1 MALFSYGGQQ
11 NLPLMQ
17 EVGVDFHTGQPL
29 LELDGSFRLVSGL
42 EAVRVWVWRAL
53 QPDNTRYAYSA
64 HTVSYGN
71 QFHLL
76 AGKSLPQAE
85 SRMAGLVRETLLVCP
100 YITGV
105 ERFSFTREG
114 SRLIAAFT
122 VRTVYGEM
130 SAESEATL

>member
-29 LELDGSFRLVSGL
+29 LEPDGSFRLVSGL

-130 SAESEATL
+130 SAESEAIL

>member
-29 LELDGSFRLVSGL
+29 LEPDGSFRLVSGL

-53 QPDNTRYAYSA
+53 QPDHTRFAYSA

-85 SRMAGLVRETLLVCP
+85 ITSVLSISSPQSTSALRMSRTSLNNIKEFP
-100 YITGV
+100 P
-105 ERFSFTREG
+105 
-114 SRLIAAFT
+114 
-122 VRTVYGEM
+122 
-130 SAESEATL
+130 

>member
-29 LELDGSFRLVSGL
+29 LEPDGSFRLVSGL

>member
-29 LELDGSFRLVSGL
+29 LEPDGSFRLVSGL

-53 QPDNTRYAYSA
+53 QPDNTQYAYSA

>member
-29 LELDGSFRLVSGL
+29 LEPDGSFRLVSGL

-114 SRLIAAFT
+114 SRQIAAFT

>member
-29 LELDGSFRLVSGL
+29 LEPDGSFRLVSGL

-105 ERFSFTREG
+105 ERFFFTREG

>member
-29 LELDGSFRLVSGL
+29 LEPDGSFRLVSGL

-85 SRMAGLVRETLLVCP
+85 SRMAGLVREPLLVCP

>member
-29 LELDGSFRLVSGL
+29 LEPDGSFRLVSGL

-130 SAESEATL
+130 SAESEANL

>member
-1 MALFSYGGQQ
+1 MALFSYEGQQ
-11 NLPLMQ
+11 SLPLMR
-17 EVGVDFHTGQPL
+17 EVAVDFNTGQPV
-29 LELDGSFRLVSGL
+29 LETDGTFRLVSGL

-53 QPDNTRYAYSA
+53 QHDNTRFAYSA

-76 AGKSLPQAE
+76 TGKALPQAE
-85 SRMAGLVRETLLVCP
+85 SRLAGLVREALLVCP

-114 SRLIAAFT
+114 SRLVAAFT

>member
-29 LELDGSFRLVSGL
+29 LEPDGSFRLVSGL

-130 SAESEATL
+130 SADSEATL

>member
-29 LELDGSFRLVSGL
+29 LEPDGSFRLVSGL

-122 VRTVYGEM
+122 GRTVYGEM

>member
-1 MALFSYGGQQ
+1 MALFSYAGQK
-11 NLPLMQ
+11 NLPLMW
-17 EVGVDFHTGQPL
+17 EVAVDFNTGQPI
-29 LELDGSFRLVSGL
+29 LEADGRFRQVNGL

-53 QPDNTRYAYSA
+53 RPDNTRFVYSA
-64 HTVSYGN
+64 HTASYGN

-76 AGKSLPQAE
+76 TGKALPQAE
-85 SRMAGLVRETLLVCP
+85 SRLTALVRETLLVCP

-122 VRTVYGEM
+122 VRTVYGEL

>member
-29 LELDGSFRLVSGL
+29 LEPDGSFRLVSGL

-130 SAESEATL
+130 SAESEAT

>member
-1 MALFSYGGQQ
+1 MALFSYEGQQ
-11 NLPLMQ
+11 TLPLMR
-17 EVGVDFHTGQPL
+17 EVAVDFNTGQPIL
-29 LELDGSFRLVSGL
+29 QADGTFRLVSGL

-53 QPDNTRYAYSA
+53 QPDHTRFAYSA

-76 AGKSLPQAE
+76 TGKSLPQAE
-85 SRMAGLVRETLLVCP
+85 SRMAGLVREALLVCP

-105 ERFSFTREG
+105 ERFSFQREG
-114 SRLIAAFT
+114 SRLIASFT

-130 SAESEATL
+130 RAESEASL

>member
-29 LELDGSFRLVSGL
+29 LEPDGSFRLVSGL

-64 HTVSYGN
+64 YTVSYGN

>member
-17 EVGVDFHTGQPL
+17 DVGVDFHTGQPL
-29 LELDGSFRLVSGL
+29 LEPDGSFRLVSGL

-64 HTVSYGN
+64 HPVSYGN

-130 SAESEATL
+130 SAESEAIL

>member
-29 LELDGSFRLVSGL
+29 LEPDGSFRLVSGL

-53 QPDNTRYAYSA
+53 QHDNTRYAYSA

>member
-17 EVGVDFHTGQPL
+17 EVGVDFHTRQPL
-29 LELDGSFRLVSGL
+29 LEPDGSFRLVSGL

>member
-29 LELDGSFRLVSGL
+29 LEPDGSFRLVSGL

-105 ERFSFTREG
+105 ERFSFTRES

>member
-29 LELDGSFRLVSGL
+29 LEPAGSFRLVSGL

-130 SAESEATL
+130 SAESEAIL

>member
-29 LELDGSFRLVSGL
+29 LESDGSFRLVSGL

>member
-29 LELDGSFRLVSGL
+29 LEPDGSFRLVSGL

-76 AGKSLPQAE
+76 LH
-85 SRMAGLVRETLLVCP
+85 LFHC
-100 YITGV
+100 
-105 ERFSFTREG
+105 FW
-114 SRLIAAFT
+114 
-122 VRTVYGEM
+122 
-130 SAESEATL
+130 

>member
-17 EVGVDFHTGQPL
+17 EVGMDFHTGQPL
-29 LELDGSFRLVSGL
+29 LEPDGSFRLVSGL

-105 ERFSFTREG
+105 ERFSFRREG

>member
-11 NLPLMQ
+11 NLPLIQ

-29 LELDGSFRLVSGL
+29 LEPDGSFRLVSGL

>member
-1 MALFSYGGQQ
+1 MALFSYGGQL

-29 LELDGSFRLVSGL
+29 LEPDGSFRLVSGL

>member
-1 MALFSYGGQQ
+1 MALFSYH
-11 NLPLMQ
+11 NDTALPRMV
-17 EVGVDFHTGQPL
+17 EVAVNFNTGQPL
-29 LELDGSFRLVSGL
+29 MEADGRFRLVSGL

-53 QPDNTRYAYSA
+53 QPDNCRFAYAA
-64 HTVSYGN
+64 HTQRYGN
-71 QFHLL
+71 QLHLL
-76 AGKSLPQAE
+76 CGKSMAE
-85 SRMAGLVRETLLVCP
+85 ARSRLAGLVRETLLVCP

-130 SAESEATL
+130 SAESEASL